1 METMRERFQSFENA
15 LFEHMSWMDPKVWED
30 ERTYGNK
37 YLEYL
42 VNHFKAT
49 LEKARFQRL
58 FCRNWFQNGSACK
71 ISFWK
76 QLIGDETNARKIWNH
91 NLLYCKK
98 KFSKVYPLIQICFS
112 ITSSN
117 DATEHAFNILTLL
130 F

>member
-49 LEKARFQRL
+49 LEKA
-58 FCRNWFQNGSACK
+58 
-71 ISFWK
+71 SF
-76 QLIGDETNARKIWNH
+76 
-91 NLLYCKK
+91 
-98 KFSKVYPLIQICFS
+98 
-112 ITSSN
+112 
-117 DATEHAFNILTLL
+117 
-130 F
+130 

>member
-15 LFEHMSWMDPKVWED
+15 LFEYMSWMDPKVWED

-58 FCRNWFQNGSACK
+58 FCRN
-71 ISFWK
+71 
-76 QLIGDETNARKIWNH
+76 
-91 NLLYCKK
+91 
-98 KFSKVYPLIQICFS
+98 
-112 ITSSN
+112 
-117 DATEHAFNILTLL
+117 
-130 F
+130 